1 MNKHNNLFKEIGQ
14 TGEKG
19 NEFWSASGLVVLFIM
34 LLMSISC
41 LRSGNLKEINL
52 HDVSKNENCQTVSLD
67 SIVDSSEVIELDNS
81 EKAPIIGVIS
91 SLYES
96 DRSFYIIS
104 DDKFVYEYDKAGRFI
119 RQIGTQGRGPG
130 EYLSVEGISV
140 NDKDSSVN
148 LFDFPSQ
155 KFVKYDQDGHYII
168 SFKPQFEDTLLYLQS
183 FYPYKDSLLFYT
195 SNNSS
200 RMDLFLLN
208 QSADSMETISRK
220 NRTILPEELIIDNV
234 FIFGDKQNP
243 YIYNYFNDTI
253 FILKNKKLVPAM
265 LARIGKLRTDYD
277 ELFME
282 KWGNSGK
289 KELNMRNIVQGGDL
303 IFFFYSISIN
313 VERARFP
320 FLSLYNVASNSYT
333 QNVQIKDNKDSLLT
347 IGSQDKVF
355 QGYSANDI
363 LVVKGQPEND
373 KNPVIIKFRMK

>member
-1 MNKHNNLFKEIGQ
+1 MNKFKLS
-14 TGEKG
+14 
-19 NEFWSASGLVVLFIM
+19 NVVLLFI
-34 LLMSISC
+34 LLISLSC
-41 LRSGNLKEINL
+41 SRSGNLKEINL
-52 HDVSKNENCQTVSLD
+52 HDISKNEDCKTIPLD
-67 SIVDSSEVIELDNS
+67 SIVVEKEIIELDNS
-81 EKAPIIGVIS
+81 EKAPIIGVIN

-104 DDKFVYEYDKAGRFI
+104 DSKFVYEYDKAGRFI

-130 EYLSVEGISV
+130 EYLSVEEISV
-140 NDKDSSVN
+140 NYKDSCVN

-155 KFVKYDQDGHYII
+155 KFLKYDHDGNYIT
-168 SFKPQFEDTLLYLQS
+168 SFKPLFEDTLLYLQS

-208 QSADSMETISRK
+208 QSADFMETISRK
-220 NRTILPEELIIDNV
+220 NRNMLPEELIIDNI

-253 FILKNKKLVPAM
+253 FNLKNKKLVPAM
-265 LARIGKLRTDYD
+265 LARIGKQRADYD

-282 KWGNSGK
+282 KWGNSSK
-289 KELNMRNIVQGGDL
+289 KELQMRNIVQGGDL

-313 VERARFP
+313 VEKSRLP

-333 QNVQIKDNKDSLLT
+333 QNVRIKDDKDSLLN
-347 IGSQDKVF
+347 IGSQDKMF
-355 QGYSANDI
+355 QGYSTKDI

-373 KNPVIIKFRMK
+373 KNPVILKFRMK

>member
-1 MNKHNNLFKEIGQ
+1 MKKSFWAILIIMASCSRN
-14 TGEKG
+14 G
-19 NEFWSASGLVVLFIM
+19 NYS
-34 LLMSISC
+34 
-41 LRSGNLKEINL
+41 EINL
-52 HDVSKNENCQTVSLD
+52 HDISINEDCQTILLD
-67 SIVDSSEVIELDNS
+67 SIVAGTEVIKLDNS

-104 DDKFVYEYDKAGRFI
+104 DSKFVYEYDKAGRFI

-130 EYLSVEGISV
+130 EYLSVEGMSV
-140 NDKDSSVN
+140 NYKDSSVN

-155 KFVKYDQDGHYII
+155 KFVKYDQDGNYII

-208 QSADSMETISRK
+208 QSADVMETISRR
-220 NRTILPEELIIDNV
+220 NRSMLPEELIIHNV

-253 FILKNKKLVPAM
+253 FILKNKKLVPVI

-289 KELNMRNIVQGGDL
+289 KEFNMRNIVQGGDL
-303 IFFFYSISIN
+303 IFFFYSISIK
-313 VERARFP
+313 VERSRFP

-333 QNVQIKDNKDSLLT
+333 QNVKIKDNKDSLLT
-347 IGSQDKVF
+347 IGSQDKMF
-355 QGYSANDI
+355 QGYSSKDI
-363 LVVKGQPEND
+363 LVVKGQPENE
-373 KNPVIIKFRMK
+373 KNPVILKFRMK